1 MRGSNCHVPSVIP
14 HLYIVIDLSVMQWSP
29 ISVQVRNKPRKPAL
43 MIKHTI
49 AGRPWL
55 PPRPAWQRFG
65 ASATPCV
72 WEPNVPLLQQC
83 MQYDSQAC
91 WTAELGHSTLMLP
104 LASPPSRDGQRA
116 HEWAW
121 EPLVRPVH
129 CMDAKWAVAS
139 TLHKLHSLYQPALLL
154 RRQASTHCLSS
165 SPNANSVF
173 IFPSKNKKL
182 AIYPRDLFIIPPTS
196 IYICMHIYFQ
206 NYKILI
212 YYITLSISSVQKNVI
227 LIFR

>member
-1 MRGSNCHVPSVIP
+1 
-14 HLYIVIDLSVMQWSP
+14 MQWSP

-83 MQYDSQAC
+83 MQYGGGSWPWFTGLLNCRAR
-91 WTAELGHSTLMLP
+91 P
-104 LASPPSRDGQRA
+104 LHTHAASGFAAKQRRPESA
-116 HEWAW
+116 RMGT
-121 EPLVRPVH
+121 RPVH

-139 TLHKLHSLYQPALLL
+139 TLNKRHSMYQPQPALLL
-154 RRQASTHCLSS
+154 RHLASTHCLSS
-165 SPNANSVF
+165 SSNADSVF
-173 IFPSKNKKL
+173 IFPSKNKKTR
-182 AIYPRDLFIIPPTS
+182 Y
-196 IYICMHIYFQ
+196 
-206 NYKILI
+206 
-212 YYITLSISSVQKNVI
+212 LS
-227 LIFR
+227 